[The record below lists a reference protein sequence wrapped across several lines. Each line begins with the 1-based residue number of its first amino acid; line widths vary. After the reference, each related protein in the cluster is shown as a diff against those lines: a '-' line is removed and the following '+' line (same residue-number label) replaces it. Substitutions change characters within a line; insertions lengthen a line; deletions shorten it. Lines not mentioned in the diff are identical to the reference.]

1 MLKGF
6 CLTSDG
12 MWQAT
17 CLVIDTILSAQPE
30 KTGKCDNPQLP
41 ENRIFTIKV
50 EARPYAQKF
59 FASLSPRAAQNFP
72 MTTVFV
78 ATNIDFIGNDDRLH
92 GDKVNVHTK
101 KPSTS

>member
-17 CLVIDTILSAQPE
+17 CLVIDTVLSAQPG

-50 EARPYAQKF
+50 EARPYMPKSF
-59 FASLSPRAAQNFP
+59 LPPCLRELRRTFP
-72 MTTVFV
+72 
-78 ATNIDFIGNDDRLH
+78 
-92 GDKVNVHTK
+92 
-101 KPSTS
+101 